1 MRCESW
7 RVPTYE
13 RWTLKVM
20 SVVANG
26 PMWGGRANEERT
38 MRGDRANNSQES
50 KKKVALSPEVV
61 RKEPVVRVQTQV
73 KSEGTLMLAQDFDRP
88 PLTGRMMM
96 EDLQYSKE

>member
-38 MRGDRANNSQES
+38 MRGDRANNAQES
-50 KKKVALSPEVV
+50 KKKVALPPEVV
-61 RKEPVVRVQTQV
+61 RKEPVVASKHKLRA
-73 KSEGTLMLAQDFDRP
+73 KGLLCLSKTLIVRP
-88 PLTGRMMM
+88 
-96 EDLQYSKE
+96 